1 MVYQGKVTYKKDPN
15 LVAWGCP
22 EVQTYILDENG
33 DRIPETKPFVD
44 PDMIRW
50 ILSHRRPELSFAC
63 VYSGPGPN
71 RVGVVEFLSRG
82 SFRASRL
89 RGIPSA
95 PEAIVLWLPNW
106 PAAGVSAATGRGQK
120 RLGQCQP
127 SATMPFHPHDDAA
140 RDDGRDKAALCT
152 HR

>member
-71 RVGVVEFLSRG
+71 RVGVVEFFVEG
-82 SFRASRL
+82 KFSRL
-89 RGIPSA
+89 ATARYSFSTGSYCPLVAELAGSGCVCSHSA
-95 PEAIVLWLPNW
+95 RAEAVGSM
-106 PAAGVSAATGRGQK
+106 PAVCHHAVSSPR
-120 RLGQCQP
+120 RC
-127 SATMPFHPHDDAA
+127 SS
-140 RDDGRDKAALCT
+140 R
-152 HR
+152 